1 MAGEPAPGVK
11 TRARDGVPE
20 AVARYSPGRMA
31 FFDFMFARFFASHMR
46 ALRVPDWGMPPA
58 GLAAPDAGMPLLV
71 LANHPSWW
79 DGVAFMLLSR
89 RLFPG
94 RRMFIP
100 MEAAALDRYPFM
112 KRLGVFGVE
121 MGSARGAVA
130 FMRTAG
136 GVLTDPNHMIWM
148 NVPGRFADAR
158 ERPLPVAPGVAR
170 LPELAPG
177 AMVLPLAIEYPFW
190 SERAAEMLAAF
201 GPPIPA
207 AELLA
212 LDREARAR
220 RIGAAIEAT
229 MDRLAADAVARDPAR
244 FQVVVQGQEG
254 MGGIWHGWRRL
265 RAALRGERFDPRHD
279 QRRPAA
285 PVAPRREEAAGG

>member
-1 MAGEPAPGVK
+1 MPEAGPEA
-11 TRARDGVPE
+11 RARTPAVPE

-31 FFDFMFARFFASHMR
+31 FFDFMFTRFFARHKR
-46 ALRVPDWGMPPA
+46 ALRVPHWG
-58 GLAAPDAGMPLLV
+58 LPDAELTRPEAGVPLLV

-121 MGSARGAVA
+121 MGSSRGAVA

-136 GVLTDPNHMIWM
+136 GVLAGPSNMIWM
-148 NVPGRFADAR
+148 NVPGRFADVR

-177 AMVLPLAIEYPFW
+177 AVVLPLAIEYPFW
-190 SERAAEMLAAF
+190 TERAAEMLAAF

-207 AELLA
+207 ATLLE
-212 LDREARAR
+212 LDRESRAR
-220 RIGAAIEAT
+220 RIGEAIEST
-229 MDRLAADAVARDPAR
+229 MDRLSGDAIARDPGR
-244 FQVVVQGQEG
+244 FHVVVQGQEG
-254 MGGIWHGWRRL
+254 MGGVWHGWRRL
-265 RAALRGERFDPRHD
+265 RATLRGERFDPRHD
-279 QRRPAA
+279 QGRPVDLANG
-285 PVAPRREEAAGG
+285 RREAGGG